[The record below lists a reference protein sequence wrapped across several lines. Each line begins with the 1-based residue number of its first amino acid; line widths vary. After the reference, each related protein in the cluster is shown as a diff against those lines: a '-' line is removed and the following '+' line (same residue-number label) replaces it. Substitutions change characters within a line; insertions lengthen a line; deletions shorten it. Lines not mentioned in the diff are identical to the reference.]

1 MLIGFLMNKISL
13 DFPIYNNNYYYTG
26 ILYFG
31 CADK

>member
-13 DFPIYNNNYYYTG
+13 DFPIYNNNNYTG